1 MCLKELRDEFLY
13 DCECRHLAKGSLR
26 NYRAST
32 RFLLEFL
39 ERKQITELEDV
50 RPRHLRDL
58 MKEKQDAGNTPRYIN
73 DLLKVWR
80 TWFNYLVE
88 EGYMEERDNPAK
100 KVKPLRQPR
109 TIIDTFTAAEM
120 KRMIQFYDGKDFLE
134 VRNKTIIMLLF
145 DTGMRCNE
153 MILMEPE
160 DIKPDYILVKHGKGG
175 KERVVPK
182 SPALSKQLIKYCA
195 LRDAMIAFYVSL
207 GISTYLGS
215 SEYKSYI
222 VYFVQALT
230 ATLFVEVAL
239 KRKKIEAV
247 VIIRNVLFFFLLIN
261 LITLILFS
269 QGLGVYG
276 YNKSSDNYYYFLGL
290 RIAFTPFILTE
301 LLSSHIVDYLQG
313 KKLSSFTRMSF
324 AVGLLTLFIE
334 KIATGLL
341 AIAIIYTLMF
351 LIRRKNIKLNMYAIY
366 LIYAIG
372 FILIVVYNI
381 QYKLPFFSYLLED
394 VMHKDLSFDNRTTIW
409 ASTIAAF
416 LKQPLFGYGVTG
428 GGGVLV
434 EFKYRVATLSAHNQI
449 LNTLYEGG
457 IVSFIFFVIM
467 FGVVA
472 EKIKKCFSLKL
483 NRLYSCFLIG
493 YLMIMFTEVQTTKAL
508 LFITLSI
515 IVDTDKLI
523 EEN

>member
-1 MCLKELRDEFLY
+1 MIAGSSAYIKTNHTASMAINGIEAIAVVFLI
-13 DCECRHLAKGSLR
+13 
-26 NYRAST
+26 
-32 RFLLEFL
+32 LE
-39 ERKQITELEDV
+39 EIKN
-50 RPRHLRDL
+50 
-58 MKEKQDAGNTPRYIN
+58 KS
-73 DLLKVWR
+73 
-80 TWFNYLVE
+80 FNAYS
-88 EGYMEERDNPAK
+88 Y
-100 KVKPLRQPR
+100 
-109 TIIDTFTAAEM
+109 
-120 KRMIQFYDGKDFLE
+120 
-134 VRNKTIIMLLF
+134 
-145 DTGMRCNE
+145 
-153 MILMEPE
+153 
-160 DIKPDYILVKHGKGG
+160 
-175 KERVVPK
+175 
-182 SPALSKQLIKYCA
+182 
-195 LRDAMIAFYVSL
+195 AMIAFYVSL

-247 VIIRNVLFFFLLIN
+247 VVIRNVLFFFLLIN

-276 YNKSSDNYYYFLGL
+276 YNESSDNYYYFLGL

-301 LLSSHIVDYLQG
+301 LLLSHIVDYLQE

-341 AIAIIYTLMF
+341 AIVIIYALMF
-351 LIRRKNIKLNMYAIY
+351 LVRRKNIKLNMYAIY

-457 IVSFIFFVIM
+457 IVSFVFFVIM

-515 IVDTDKLI
+515 ITNTDKLI